1 MPRADTPYVSQLSA
15 ALRASI
21 LAWRDALPPG
31 GAAAAFAPLAGHER
45 LPETEVLLGRLFEEL
60 GKFANVRGGAVCCA
74 PGVEGATMCLRPRP
88 TYSPTLPP
96 TPQEEFL
103 KLLEDNSVLERFAE
117 LDRIRLRS
125 EGKALC
131 VWGRAGG

>member
-60 GKFANVRGGAVCCA
+60 GKFANVRGGAFVCA
-74 PGVEGATMCLRPRP
+74 PRVEGAAMCLRPRP
-88 TYSPTLPP
+88 TYPLPP
-96 TPQEEFL
+96 RP
-103 KLLEDNSVLERFAE
+103 
-117 LDRIRLRS
+117 
-125 EGKALC
+125 
-131 VWGRAGG
+131 AGGVSQAVGGQFPAGAVCGAGPDPAAQ